1 MGYKSAYCH
10 QGNRCLFQVAM
21 VQGVRCSN
29 IQIVA
34 LLFVVCLQVLKP
46 INGFVVVPELLSS
59 FKATGPRYVIP
70 LEAAVSS
77 SQKNIEDTSK
87 HLSGW
92 VTVALHVSGCLIL
105 AAAVCFYEDYDCRN
119 LKPNRYLRPHGAVRG
134 MGEGYS
140 ERIENWRQG
149 DVLLTDSDDT
159 SVVDIPSYN
168 EIMQWHRRQRVPS
181 WDKSV
186 SEQDVRVAVSH
197 VFRALAAINQLKLMA
212 DDYRWDDL
220 QATLRSPALSDDLET
235 SCSILRR
242 ASFVLSDEARR
253 EIGFDWGSCAWRH
266 CGAEADA
273 QEALAELYNLS
284 GVLEPFECRFVL
296 DIVERSLRDVLAVV
310 PVKYYDQALDN
321 YQPYQFRD
329 ADDENSNQDEELL
342 NAISKFRNPQWDDV

>member
-1 MGYKSAYCH
+1 
-10 QGNRCLFQVAM
+10 M

-29 IQIVA
+29 IQKIA
-34 LLFVVCLQVLKP
+34 LLLVCLQVLKP
-46 INGFVVVPELLSS
+46 ITGFVVVPDVLAS
-59 FKATGPRYVIP
+59 FKATGPPCVNH

-77 SQKNIEDTSK
+77 SQNSLEDASK

-92 VTVALHVSGCLIL
+92 AAVAFHLSGCLIL
-105 AAAVCFYEDYDCRN
+105 AVAVCFYEDYDCRN
-119 LKPNRYLRPHGAVRG
+119 LKPNRYLRPHGAVWG
-134 MGEGYS
+134 MGEGRS
-140 ERIENWRQG
+140 ERIQDWRQG
-149 DVLLTDSDDT
+149 DVLLADSDDT
-159 SVVDIPSYN
+159 SLVEIPSYN

-197 VFRALAAINQLKLMA
+197 IFRALAAVNQLKVMA

-220 QATLRSPALSDDLET
+220 QATVRSPALSDDLET
-235 SCSILRR
+235 SCSVLRR
-242 ASFVLSDEARR
+242 ASFALSDEARS

-310 PVKYYDQALDN
+310 PVKYYDQALDS
-321 YQPYQFRD
+321 YQSYQFRD
-329 ADDENSNQDEELL
+329 ADEENSNQDEELL
-342 NAISKFRNPQWDDV
+342 KALSKFRNPQWDDVS